1 MINLSKTPGSMGS
14 VRRSA
19 SIISTGAYLPS
30 RVLTNADLEH
40 MVDTSNE
47 WILSRTGIRERRIAA
62 EDEFTSDMG
71 ARAARQ
77 ALELGGIDPQSI
89 DLIIVATCT
98 ADTVFPSTACYIQDK
113 IGATRAAAFDLQAAC
128 SGFLYALVTA
138 DQFIASGVYKTIMV
152 VGAEK
157 LSSIVNWQDRN
168 TCVLFGDGAGA
179 VILQHRPGARGLL
192 AFDLGADGAQTSIL
206 SIPAGGCR
214 IPITPEVLDQRLNC
228 LQMAGKE
235 VFKYAVNAMNRSA
248 ENCLEKAGCKATQL
262 RWVIPHQANFRIV
275 DAVAQR
281 LNISLEH
288 FVVNLERYGNTSS
301 ACMPIC
307 LHETS
312 MAGKLDRGDLL
323 LMVSFGGGLTWART
337 VLGWEFRPD

>member
-1 MINLSKTPGSMGS
+1 MSHLSQKPSATEN

-30 RVLTNADLEH
+30 RILTNADLEK
-40 MVDTSNE
+40 MVETSDD
-47 WILSRTGIRERRIAA
+47 WILSRTGIRERRIAR

-71 ARAARQ
+71 AAAARQ
-77 ALELGGIDPQSI
+77 ALELGGIDPGSI

-98 ADTVFPSTACYIQDK
+98 PDTAFPSTACHIQHK
-113 IGATRAAAFDLQAAC
+113 IGAKRAAAFDLQAAC

-138 DQFIASGVYKTIMV
+138 DQFIASGIYKTIMV
-152 VGAEK
+152 IGAEK

-192 AFDLGADGAQTSIL
+192 AYDLGADGGQGDIL

-214 IPITPEVLDQRLNC
+214 LPITPGVLDQRLQYI
-228 LQMAGKE
+228 QMSGKE
-235 VFKYAVNAMNRSA
+235 VFKCAVTAMNRSA
-248 ENCLEKAGCKATQL
+248 EDCLEKAGLKAEHL
-262 RWVIPHQANFRIV
+262 RWIIPHQANFRIV

-281 LNISLEH
+281 LNVSLEH
-288 FVVNLERYGNTSS
+288 FVMNLDRYGNTSS
-301 ACMPIC
+301 ACMPIA

-312 MAGKLDRGDLL
+312 MAGKLERGDLL
-323 LMVSFGGGLTWART
+323 LMVSFGGGLTWAST
-337 VLGWEFRPD
+337 VLEW

>member
-1 MINLSKTPGSMGS
+1 M
-14 VRRSA
+14 RRSS

-30 RVLTNADLEH
+30 RVLTNKELEH
-40 MVDTSNE
+40 MVETTDE
-47 WILSRTGIRERRIAA
+47 WIMSRTGIRERRIAA

-71 ARAARQ
+71 AKAARQ
-77 ALELGGIDPQSI
+77 ALELGGIDPQTI

-98 ADTVFPSTACYIQDK
+98 GDTVFPSTACYIQNK
-113 IGATRAAAFDLQAAC
+113 IGATRAAAFDVQAAC

-138 DQFIASGVYKTIMV
+138 DQFIAAGAYKTILV
-152 VGAEK
+152 IGAEI
-157 LSSIVNWQDRN
+157 SSIVNWKDRN

-179 VILQHRPGARGLL
+179 VILQHRPGSRGLL

-214 IPITPEVLDQRLNC
+214 MPITPEVIDQRLQY

-248 ENCLEKAGCKATQL
+248 EECLGKAGVKPEQV
-262 RWVIPHQANFRIV
+262 RWFIPHQANYRIV

-281 LNISLEH
+281 MNVGMEH
-288 FVVNLERYGNTSS
+288 FIMNLDRYGNTSA
-301 ACMPIC
+301 ACMPIA
-307 LHETS
+307 LHETN
-312 MAGKLDRGDLL
+312 MAGKLDRGDLV
-323 LMVSFGGGLTWART
+323 LMVSFGGGLTWAST
-337 VLGWEFRPD
+337 VLEW